1 MSWRV
6 DQLGADTSH
15 LCTHAPADDR
25 MHPVGS
31 VEDELGGAAAMG
43 RRVRRNRRRLAG
55 EVDRDLELL
64 GELFEQ
70 IFCIVCSF

>member
-1 MSWRV
+1 
-6 DQLGADTSH
+6 
-15 LCTHAPADDR
+15 
-25 MHPVGS
+25 MHSVGS

-64 GELFEQ
+64 GELWRRFLVITLMEK
-70 IFCIVCSF
+70 

>member
-1 MSWRV
+1 
-6 DQLGADTSH
+6 
-15 LCTHAPADDR
+15 

-64 GELFEQ
+64 GELG
-70 IFCIVCSF
+70 SPTWTARLMS